1 MYRLRKED
9 SSVYL
14 YLKDIALANFIEF
27 REKDT
32 VTYSAKMSND
42 KYKVYTIDNE
52 FDVDPFARGRGIVYF
67 DDLTNE
73 PLVNSIDYFGT
84 KEQISRVVLYDDTF
98 NEISESDY
106 IVDYVDG
113 RLLIIS
119 YVKPGYVDYYWNY
132 VGLVDEWSLVS
143 STKAPV
149 VVLDINTT
157 KKVGFQLGGGKK
169 VVRKGSLIVFATS
182 AAERNDITEVLYDSL
197 YLKCCALYEFEK
209 GLPLDY
215 DGTFKGRKENL
226 DKETNLFSREV
237 IDYTSNL
244 YFEEVEM
251 KHINLPFSTVTSSL
265 PIDLNAYRSRITFD
279 LVSYVEG

>member
-1 MYRLRKED
+1 MYKLRKED

-14 YLKDIALANFIEF
+14 YLKDIVLANFIEF
-27 REKDT
+27 REKDA
-32 VTYSAKMSND
+32 VSYSAKMSSD

-73 PLVNSIDYFGT
+73 PLVNSVDYFGT
-84 KEQISRVVLYDDTF
+84 KEQLSRVVLYDDIL
-98 NEISESDY
+98 NEIAESDY
-106 IVDYVDG
+106 IVDYMDG
-113 RLLIIS
+113 RILITS
-119 YVKPGYVDYYWNY
+119 YVKPYYIDYYWNY
-132 VGLVDEWSLVS
+132 VGLVDEWSLVT

-149 VVLDINTT
+149 VVLDISAT
-157 KKVGFQLGGGKK
+157 KKEGFQLGGGKK
-169 VVRKGSLIVFATS
+169 VVRKGSLIIFATS
-182 AAERNDITEVLYDSL
+182 ASERNDIAEVIYDGL
-197 YLKCCALYEFEK
+197 YLKSCALYDFKK

-226 DKETNLFSREV
+226 DKSTNLFSREV

-244 YFEEVEM
+244 SFEEVEM
-251 KHINLPFSTVTSSL
+251 KHINLPFSNTASSL